1 MSAPSRRI
9 SPSRNE
15 GLGIESV
22 SRCWEIYEGDVL
34 LEEYHDSEWCR
45 VSHDD
50 RYLFEMLCL
59 EGASVGLSWR
69 TVMHKREA
77 YRKAFHDF
85 NVARCAAM
93 TDKELSSLLK
103 DPGLIRNRA
112 KIFGVRKNALAV
124 LKIVEEYGSFDAYV
138 WSFTKGKRIDGKWRN
153 VGEIPVEN
161 DVSRKMSADMK
172 RRGMAFVGP
181 IITYSFMQAVG
192 IVNDHL
198 GDCPFRKKGKNG

>member
-1 MSAPSRRI
+1 M
-9 SPSRNE
+9 
-15 GLGIESV
+15 
-22 SRCWEIYEGDVL
+22 SRCWEIYEGDAL

-45 VSHDD
+45 VSHDE

-69 TVMHKREA
+69 TIMHKREA
-77 YRKAFHDF
+77 YRKAFHNFDI
-85 NVARCAAM
+85 ARCAAM
-93 TDKELSSLLK
+93 SDRELGSLLN

-124 LKIVEEYGSFDAYV
+124 LKILEEYGSFDAYV
-138 WSFTKGKRIDGKWRN
+138 WSFTKGKRIDGKWRS

-161 DVSRKMSADMK
+161 EVSRKMSADMK
-172 RRGMAFVGP
+172 KRGMVFVGP

-198 GDCPFRKKGKNG
+198 RDCPNR

>member
-1 MSAPSRRI
+1 M
-9 SPSRNE
+9 
-15 GLGIESV
+15 
-22 SRCWEIYEGDVL
+22 SRCWEIYEGDAL

-45 VSHDD
+45 VSHDE

-69 TVMHKREA
+69 TIMHKREA
-77 YRKAFHDF
+77 YRKAFHNFDI
-85 NVARCAAM
+85 ARCAAM
-93 TDKELSSLLK
+93 SDKELSSLLN

-124 LKIVEEYGSFDAYV
+124 LKILEEYGSFDAYV
-138 WSFTKGKRIDGKWRN
+138 WSFTKGKRIDGKWRS

-161 DVSRKMSADMK
+161 EVSRKMSADMK
-172 RRGMAFVGP
+172 KRGMVFVGP

-198 GDCPFRKKGKNG
+198 RDCPNR

>member
-1 MSAPSRRI
+1 M
-9 SPSRNE
+9 
-15 GLGIESV
+15 
-22 SRCWEIYEGDVL
+22 SRCWEIYEGDAL

-45 VSHDD
+45 VSHDE

-69 TVMHKREA
+69 TIMHKREV
-77 YRKAFHDF
+77 YREAFHDF
-85 NVARCAAM
+85 DVARCAAM
-93 TDKELSSLLK
+93 SDKELNSLLN

-161 DVSRKMSADMK
+161 EVSRKMSADMK
-172 RRGMAFVGP
+172 KRGMVFVGP

-198 GDCPFRKKGKNG
+198 RDCPFRKKGKNG

>member
-1 MSAPSRRI
+1 M
-9 SPSRNE
+9 
-15 GLGIESV
+15 
-22 SRCWEIYEGDVL
+22 SRCWEIYEGDAL

-69 TVMHKREA
+69 TIMHKREA
-77 YRKAFHDF
+77 YRKAFHNFDI
-85 NVARCAAM
+85 ARCASM
-93 TDKELSSLLK
+93 PDKELNSLLN

-124 LKIVEEYGSFDAYV
+124 LKILEEYGSFDAYV
-138 WSFTKGKRIDGKWRN
+138 WSFTKGKRIDGKWRT

-161 DVSRKMSADMK
+161 EVSRKMSADMK
-172 RRGMAFVGP
+172 KRGMVFVGP

-198 GDCPFRKKGKNG
+198 RDCPNR

>member
-1 MSAPSRRI
+1 M
-9 SPSRNE
+9 
-15 GLGIESV
+15 
-22 SRCWEIYEGDVL
+22 SRCWKIYEGDAL
-34 LEEYHDSEWCR
+34 LEEYHDSEWCS

-69 TVMHKREA
+69 TIMHKREA

-85 NVARCAAM
+85 EVARCAAM
-93 TDKELSSLLK
+93 SDKELNSLLN

-161 DVSRKMSADMK
+161 EVSRKMSADMK
-172 RRGMAFVGP
+172 KRGMVFVGP

-198 GDCPFRKKGKNG
+198 RDCPFRKKGKNG